1 MSTEQKSDK
10 SIQENITTTGSIV
23 QPRDVERLVAISG
36 ATPAGRP
43 KAHVLLNY
51 YLQYS
56 DGSTK
61 EIQMLTM
68 DKPIVNIFKHAGFV
82 NVFLDFG
89 SRMDMDLRMMWDT
102 LTEYSRPTN
111 SVSYLPEEL
120 EAGYYETPEGPQM
133 VYFPVLDLALS
144 PIGKED
150 AFMVHSYNPA
160 FFTLA
165 PNAPDGDACVIQFTF
180 LEETFAVVD
189 DLAPVDHAH
198 IQSEIQ
204 EELEAEKRGYYAGQ

>member
-1 MSTEQKSDK
+1 MSNEQKSDQP
-10 SIQENITTTGSIV
+10 IHENPDVSGGVSR
-23 QPRDVERLVAISG
+23 PRDVERFVAISG
-36 ATPAGRP
+36 TNPAGRP

-61 EIQMLTM
+61 EIHMLTM

-82 NVFLDFG
+82 NVYLDFG
-89 SRMDMDLRMMWDT
+89 SRADMDLRMMWDT
-102 LTEYSRPTN
+102 LSEYSSPSN

-133 VYFPVLDLALS
+133 VFFPVLDLAIS

-150 AFMVHSYNPA
+150 SFMIHGYNPA

-165 PNAPDGDACVIQFTF
+165 PNSPNGDACVIQFTF
-180 LEETFAVVD
+180 MEETFTVVE
-189 DLAPVDHAH
+189 DLSPVDHEH
-198 IQSEIQ
+198 IQSEIH
-204 EELEAEKRGYYAGQ
+204 EELEAEKRGYHVMQ